1 MNPDTSRH
9 YTLFDRLCLGI
20 DQAVRTLSNTAKNTG
35 KVNPGKKIKAHS
47 LTDQQRQQSAA
58 LMRVNHAGEVCAQA
72 LYHGQ
77 SVASRT
83 NEIQEKLHQAVLEEG
98 DHLSWCQQRL
108 DELDS
113 HASYLN
119 FVWYTGSFCI
129 GMVAGIL
136 GDKWSLG
143 FVAETEQQVIKH
155 LKGHLYLLPPEDERS
170 HAILAQMEEDETK
183 HRDEA
188 VASGAH
194 DLPMLI
200 QAIMALTSKVMVKT
214 AYYI

>member
-1 MNPDTSRH
+1 MPTSRH
-9 YTLFDRLCLGI
+9 YTILDRLCLGL
-20 DQAVRTLSNTAKNTG
+20 DQGVRTLSNTAKNTG
-35 KVNPGKKIKAHS
+35 KSNPGKKIAEHP
-47 LTDQQRQQSAA
+47 LTEQQRQQSAA

-77 SVASRT
+77 GMASRT
-83 NEIQEKLHQAVLEEG
+83 GEVQEKMQQAALEEG
-98 DHLSWCQQRL
+98 DHLSWCQHRL
-108 DELDS
+108 EELGS
-113 HASYLN
+113 RASYFNLL
-119 FVWYTGSFCI
+119 WYTGSFCI
-129 GMVAGIL
+129 GLVAGVL

-155 LKGHLYLLPPEDERS
+155 LKGHLYLLPQEDERS

-188 VASGAH
+188 ISSGAH

-200 QAIMALTSKVMVKT
+200 QTMMSLTSKVMVKT